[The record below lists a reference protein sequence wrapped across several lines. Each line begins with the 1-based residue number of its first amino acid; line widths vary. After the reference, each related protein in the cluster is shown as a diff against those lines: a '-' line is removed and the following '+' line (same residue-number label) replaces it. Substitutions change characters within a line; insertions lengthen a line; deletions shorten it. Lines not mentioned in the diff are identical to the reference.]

1 MKIFR
6 KSLHQVN
13 RSIGAHKRATIPR
26 RPFQLS
32 SKQNTRKLLRV
43 CAGLRS
49 DISEV
54 KNQLDQKSQSH
65 TSHLVPVSSSLHLS
79 INSVGIAVVWLARQ
93 FTDFSVEVLRHLKS
107 LTDFN
112 IEIYLLLLRILNG
125 ISRPPT
131 SLIADN
137 IVFIDVLRRQH
148 CLPYAYFR
156 YWDVFESMLRS
167 EFKNMPGYD
176 KVLRGDYHIMRM
188 DRSNQIIDKSQW
200 KKSVFPGA
208 KIDMSIILSRIKSRG
223 NICPRHNCNG
233 AGRSDSGLSIS
244 EW

>member
-1 MKIFR
+1 MKRFR

-13 RSIGAHKRATIPR
+13 RRIGAHKRATIPR

-32 SKQNTRKLLRV
+32 SKQNTRKLFRV

-49 DISEV
+49 DIREV

-107 LTDFN
+107 LTDSN

-125 ISRPPT
+125 IFSTTNKPYCRQYRFHRRPAATTLSAVRLFP
-131 SLIADN
+131 L
-137 IVFIDVLRRQH
+137 LG
-148 CLPYAYFR
+148 CFR
-156 YWDVFESMLRS
+156 IYVA
-167 EFKNMPGYD
+167 
-176 KVLRGDYHIMRM
+176 I
-188 DRSNQIIDKSQW
+188 
-200 KKSVFPGA
+200 
-208 KIDMSIILSRIKSRG
+208 RIQEHAR
-223 NICPRHNCNG
+223 
-233 AGRSDSGLSIS
+233 L
-244 EW
+244 